1 MTVLKT
7 IGGAAATCR
16 TCRWTQMDGY
26 CGNGDSIYFDKCAS
40 DNVIPNPC
48 PDYEPE
54 TAIQQKQTT
63 VVSLAENVQQLGAYL
78 SQMAQMLQMMQKRM
92 DEFEAAQKKVTL
104 THQDV
109 KDLHVL
115 IRLRAMEYCEK
126 YQITDPACLRK
137 VSAAM
142 KKAVLTRYGVKDLH
156 DVPAIARSA
165 VEAQICHFTDI
176 RLVMKCREMIAS
188 GSG

>member
-1 MTVLKT
+1 MNEIIVMPEVVQELS
-7 IGGAAATCR
+7 
-16 TCRWTQMDGY
+16 
-26 CGNGDSIYFDKCAS
+26 GNVEA
-40 DNVIPNPC
+40 
-48 PDYEPE
+48 
-54 TAIQQKQTT
+54 
-63 VVSLAENVQQLGAYL
+63 LGAYL
-78 SQMAQMLQMMQKRM
+78 VQMGQMMNRIQKRLNEM
-92 DEFEAAQKKVTL
+92 EENQKKITL
-104 THQDV
+104 THQEV
-109 KDLHVL
+109 KELQGL
-115 IRLRAMEYCEK
+115 IRLRAREYCEK

-165 VEAQICHFTDI
+165 VDAQICHFTDI

>member
-1 MTVLKT
+1 MNEIILMPEVAQALS
-7 IGGAAATCR
+7 
-16 TCRWTQMDGY
+16 
-26 CGNGDSIYFDKCAS
+26 GNVEA
-40 DNVIPNPC
+40 
-48 PDYEPE
+48 
-54 TAIQQKQTT
+54 
-63 VVSLAENVQQLGAYL
+63 LGAYL
-78 SQMAQMLQMMQKRM
+78 VQMGQMMNRMQKRL
-92 DEFEAAQKKVTL
+92 DEMEENQRKITL

-109 KDLHVL
+109 KDLQVL

>member
-1 MTVLKT
+1 MNEIILMPEVAQALS
-7 IGGAAATCR
+7 
-16 TCRWTQMDGY
+16 
-26 CGNGDSIYFDKCAS
+26 GNVEA
-40 DNVIPNPC
+40 
-48 PDYEPE
+48 
-54 TAIQQKQTT
+54 
-63 VVSLAENVQQLGAYL
+63 LGAYL
-78 SQMAQMLQMMQKRM
+78 VQMGQMMNRMQKRL
-92 DEFEAAQKKVTL
+92 DEMEENQRKITL

-109 KDLHVL
+109 KDLQGL

-126 YQITDPACLRK
+126 YQITNPACLRK

>member
-1 MTVLKT
+1 MNEIILMPEVAQALS
-7 IGGAAATCR
+7 
-16 TCRWTQMDGY
+16 
-26 CGNGDSIYFDKCAS
+26 GNVEA
-40 DNVIPNPC
+40 
-48 PDYEPE
+48 
-54 TAIQQKQTT
+54 
-63 VVSLAENVQQLGAYL
+63 LGAYL
-78 SQMAQMLQMMQKRM
+78 VQMGQMMNRMQKRL
-92 DEFEAAQKKVTL
+92 DEMEENQKKITL
-104 THQDV
+104 THQEV

-115 IRLRAMEYCEK
+115 IRLRAGEYCEK

>member
-1 MTVLKT
+1 MNEIILMPEVAQALS
-7 IGGAAATCR
+7 
-16 TCRWTQMDGY
+16 
-26 CGNGDSIYFDKCAS
+26 GNVEA
-40 DNVIPNPC
+40 
-48 PDYEPE
+48 
-54 TAIQQKQTT
+54 
-63 VVSLAENVQQLGAYL
+63 LGAYL
-78 SQMAQMLQMMQKRM
+78 VQMGQMMNRMQKRL
-92 DEFEAAQKKVTL
+92 DEMEENQKKITL
-104 THQDV
+104 THQEV
-109 KDLHVL
+109 KDLQGL

>member
-1 MTVLKT
+1 MNEIIVMPEVVQALS
-7 IGGAAATCR
+7 
-16 TCRWTQMDGY
+16 
-26 CGNGDSIYFDKCAS
+26 GNVEA
-40 DNVIPNPC
+40 
-48 PDYEPE
+48 
-54 TAIQQKQTT
+54 
-63 VVSLAENVQQLGAYL
+63 LGAYL
-78 SQMAQMLQMMQKRM
+78 VQMGQMMNRIQKRLNEM
-92 DEFEAAQKKVTL
+92 EENQKKITL
-104 THQDV
+104 THQEV
-109 KDLHVL
+109 KELQGL

>member
-1 MTVLKT
+1 MNEIILMPEVAQALS
-7 IGGAAATCR
+7 
-16 TCRWTQMDGY
+16 
-26 CGNGDSIYFDKCAS
+26 GNVEA
-40 DNVIPNPC
+40 
-48 PDYEPE
+48 
-54 TAIQQKQTT
+54 
-63 VVSLAENVQQLGAYL
+63 LGAYL
-78 SQMAQMLQMMQKRM
+78 VQMGQMMNRMQKRL
-92 DEFEAAQKKVTL
+92 DEMEENQRKITL
-104 THQDV
+104 THQEV
-109 KDLHVL
+109 KDLQVL

>member
-1 MTVLKT
+1 MNEIILMPEVAQALS
-7 IGGAAATCR
+7 
-16 TCRWTQMDGY
+16 
-26 CGNGDSIYFDKCAS
+26 GNVEA
-40 DNVIPNPC
+40 
-48 PDYEPE
+48 
-54 TAIQQKQTT
+54 
-63 VVSLAENVQQLGAYL
+63 LGAYL
-78 SQMAQMLQMMQKRM
+78 VQMGQMMNRMQKRL
-92 DEFEAAQKKVTL
+92 DEMEENQRKITL
-104 THQDV
+104 THQEV
-109 KDLHVL
+109 KELQGL

>member
-1 MTVLKT
+1 MNEIILMPEVAQALS
-7 IGGAAATCR
+7 
-16 TCRWTQMDGY
+16 
-26 CGNGDSIYFDKCAS
+26 GNVEA
-40 DNVIPNPC
+40 
-48 PDYEPE
+48 
-54 TAIQQKQTT
+54 
-63 VVSLAENVQQLGAYL
+63 LGAYL
-78 SQMAQMLQMMQKRM
+78 VQMGQMMNRIQKRL
-92 DEFEAAQKKVTL
+92 DEMEENQRKITL
-104 THQDV
+104 THQEV
-109 KDLHVL
+109 KDLQGL

>member
-1 MTVLKT
+1 MNEIILMPEVAQALS
-7 IGGAAATCR
+7 
-16 TCRWTQMDGY
+16 
-26 CGNGDSIYFDKCAS
+26 GNVEA
-40 DNVIPNPC
+40 
-48 PDYEPE
+48 
-54 TAIQQKQTT
+54 
-63 VVSLAENVQQLGAYL
+63 LGAYL
-78 SQMAQMLQMMQKRM
+78 VQMGQMMNRMQKRL
-92 DEFEAAQKKVTL
+92 DEMEENQKKITL
-104 THQDV
+104 THQEV
-109 KDLHVL
+109 KDLQVL

>member
-1 MTVLKT
+1 MNEIILMPEVAQALS
-7 IGGAAATCR
+7 
-16 TCRWTQMDGY
+16 
-26 CGNGDSIYFDKCAS
+26 GNVEA
-40 DNVIPNPC
+40 
-48 PDYEPE
+48 
-54 TAIQQKQTT
+54 
-63 VVSLAENVQQLGAYL
+63 LGAYL
-78 SQMAQMLQMMQKRM
+78 VQMGQMMNRMQKRL
-92 DEFEAAQKKVTL
+92 DEMEENQRKITL

-109 KDLHVL
+109 KDLQGL

>member
-1 MTVLKT
+1 MNEIILMPEVAQPLS
-7 IGGAAATCR
+7 
-16 TCRWTQMDGY
+16 
-26 CGNGDSIYFDKCAS
+26 GNVEA
-40 DNVIPNPC
+40 
-48 PDYEPE
+48 
-54 TAIQQKQTT
+54 
-63 VVSLAENVQQLGAYL
+63 LGAYL
-78 SQMAQMLQMMQKRM
+78 VQMGQMMNRMQKRL
-92 DEFEAAQKKVTL
+92 DEMEENQRKITL

-109 KDLHVL
+109 KDLQGL

>member
-1 MTVLKT
+1 MNEIIVMPEVAQALS
-7 IGGAAATCR
+7 
-16 TCRWTQMDGY
+16 
-26 CGNGDSIYFDKCAS
+26 GNVEA
-40 DNVIPNPC
+40 
-48 PDYEPE
+48 
-54 TAIQQKQTT
+54 
-63 VVSLAENVQQLGAYL
+63 LGAYL
-78 SQMAQMLQMMQKRM
+78 VQMGQMMNRMQKRL
-92 DEFEAAQKKVTL
+92 DEMEENQKKITL
-104 THQDV
+104 THQEV
-109 KDLHVL
+109 KELQGL

>member
-1 MTVLKT
+1 MNEIIVMPEVVQELS
-7 IGGAAATCR
+7 
-16 TCRWTQMDGY
+16 
-26 CGNGDSIYFDKCAS
+26 GNVEA
-40 DNVIPNPC
+40 
-48 PDYEPE
+48 
-54 TAIQQKQTT
+54 
-63 VVSLAENVQQLGAYL
+63 LGAYL
-78 SQMAQMLQMMQKRM
+78 VQMGQMMNRMQKRL
-92 DEFEAAQKKVTL
+92 DEMEENQKKITL

-109 KDLHVL
+109 KDLQGL

>member
-1 MTVLKT
+1 MNEIIVMPEVVRELS
-7 IGGAAATCR
+7 
-16 TCRWTQMDGY
+16 
-26 CGNGDSIYFDKCAS
+26 GNVEA
-40 DNVIPNPC
+40 
-48 PDYEPE
+48 
-54 TAIQQKQTT
+54 
-63 VVSLAENVQQLGAYL
+63 LGAYL
-78 SQMAQMLQMMQKRM
+78 VQMGQMMNRIQKRLNEM
-92 DEFEAAQKKVTL
+92 EENQRKITL

-126 YQITDPACLRK
+126 YRITDPACLRK

>member
-1 MTVLKT
+1 MNEIILMPEVAQALS
-7 IGGAAATCR
+7 
-16 TCRWTQMDGY
+16 
-26 CGNGDSIYFDKCAS
+26 GNVEA
-40 DNVIPNPC
+40 
-48 PDYEPE
+48 
-54 TAIQQKQTT
+54 
-63 VVSLAENVQQLGAYL
+63 LGAYL
-78 SQMAQMLQMMQKRM
+78 VQMGQMMNRMQKRL
-92 DEFEAAQKKVTL
+92 DEMEENQRKITL

-109 KDLHVL
+109 KDLQVL

-126 YQITDPACLRK
+126 YQITNPACLRK

>member
-1 MTVLKT
+1 MNEIIVMPEVVQELS
-7 IGGAAATCR
+7 
-16 TCRWTQMDGY
+16 
-26 CGNGDSIYFDKCAS
+26 GNVEA
-40 DNVIPNPC
+40 
-48 PDYEPE
+48 
-54 TAIQQKQTT
+54 
-63 VVSLAENVQQLGAYL
+63 LGAYL
-78 SQMAQMLQMMQKRM
+78 VQMGQMMNRIQKRLNEM
-92 DEFEAAQKKVTL
+92 EENQKKITL
-104 THQDV
+104 THQEV
-109 KDLHVL
+109 KDLQVL

>member
-1 MTVLKT
+1 MNEIILMPEVAQALS
-7 IGGAAATCR
+7 
-16 TCRWTQMDGY
+16 
-26 CGNGDSIYFDKCAS
+26 GNVEA
-40 DNVIPNPC
+40 
-48 PDYEPE
+48 
-54 TAIQQKQTT
+54 
-63 VVSLAENVQQLGAYL
+63 LGAYL
-78 SQMAQMLQMMQKRM
+78 VQMGQMMNRMQKRL
-92 DEFEAAQKKVTL
+92 DEMEENQKKITL

-109 KDLHVL
+109 KDLHGL

-165 VEAQICHFTDI
+165 VETQICHFTDI

>member
-1 MTVLKT
+1 MNEIIVMPEVVQELS
-7 IGGAAATCR
+7 
-16 TCRWTQMDGY
+16 
-26 CGNGDSIYFDKCAS
+26 GNVEA
-40 DNVIPNPC
+40 
-48 PDYEPE
+48 
-54 TAIQQKQTT
+54 
-63 VVSLAENVQQLGAYL
+63 LGAYL
-78 SQMAQMLQMMQKRM
+78 VQMGQMMNRIQKRLNEM
-92 DEFEAAQKKVTL
+92 EENQKKITL
-104 THQDV
+104 THQEV

-115 IRLRAMEYCEK
+115 IRLRAGEYCEK

>member
-1 MTVLKT
+1 MNEIILMPEVAQALS
-7 IGGAAATCR
+7 
-16 TCRWTQMDGY
+16 
-26 CGNGDSIYFDKCAS
+26 GNVEA
-40 DNVIPNPC
+40 
-48 PDYEPE
+48 
-54 TAIQQKQTT
+54 
-63 VVSLAENVQQLGAYL
+63 LGAYL
-78 SQMAQMLQMMQKRM
+78 VQMGQMMNRMQKRL
-92 DEFEAAQKKVTL
+92 DEMEENQKKITL

-109 KDLHVL
+109 KDLQGL
-115 IRLRAMEYCEK
+115 IRLRAREYCEK

-142 KKAVLTRYGVKDLH
+142 KTAVLTRYGVKDLH

>member
-1 MTVLKT
+1 MNEIILMPEVAQALS
-7 IGGAAATCR
+7 
-16 TCRWTQMDGY
+16 
-26 CGNGDSIYFDKCAS
+26 GNVEA
-40 DNVIPNPC
+40 
-48 PDYEPE
+48 
-54 TAIQQKQTT
+54 
-63 VVSLAENVQQLGAYL
+63 LGAYL
-78 SQMAQMLQMMQKRM
+78 VQMGQMMNRMQKRL
-92 DEFEAAQKKVTL
+92 DEMEENQRKITL

-109 KDLHVL
+109 KDLQGL

-165 VEAQICHFTDI
+165 VEAQICHFADI

>member
-1 MTVLKT
+1 MNEIILMPEVAQALS
-7 IGGAAATCR
+7 
-16 TCRWTQMDGY
+16 
-26 CGNGDSIYFDKCAS
+26 GNVEA
-40 DNVIPNPC
+40 
-48 PDYEPE
+48 
-54 TAIQQKQTT
+54 
-63 VVSLAENVQQLGAYL
+63 LGAYL
-78 SQMAQMLQMMQKRM
+78 VQMGQMMNRMQKRL
-92 DEFEAAQKKVTL
+92 DEMEENQKKITL

-109 KDLHVL
+109 KDLQGL

>member
-1 MTVLKT
+1 MNEIILMPEVAQALS
-7 IGGAAATCR
+7 
-16 TCRWTQMDGY
+16 
-26 CGNGDSIYFDKCAS
+26 GNVEA
-40 DNVIPNPC
+40 
-48 PDYEPE
+48 
-54 TAIQQKQTT
+54 
-63 VVSLAENVQQLGAYL
+63 LGAYL
-78 SQMAQMLQMMQKRM
+78 VQMGQMMNRMQKRL
-92 DEFEAAQKKVTL
+92 DEMEENQKKITL
-104 THQDV
+104 THQEV
-109 KDLHVL
+109 KDLQVL

-156 DVPAIARSA
+156 DVTAIARSA

>member
-1 MTVLKT
+1 MNEIILMPEVAQALS
-7 IGGAAATCR
+7 
-16 TCRWTQMDGY
+16 
-26 CGNGDSIYFDKCAS
+26 GNVEA
-40 DNVIPNPC
+40 
-48 PDYEPE
+48 
-54 TAIQQKQTT
+54 
-63 VVSLAENVQQLGAYL
+63 LGAYL
-78 SQMAQMLQMMQKRM
+78 VQMGQMMNRMQKRL
-92 DEFEAAQKKVTL
+92 DEMEENQKKITL
-104 THQDV
+104 THQEV
-109 KDLHVL
+109 KELQVL

>member
-1 MTVLKT
+1 MNEIILMPEVAQALS
-7 IGGAAATCR
+7 
-16 TCRWTQMDGY
+16 
-26 CGNGDSIYFDKCAS
+26 GNVEA
-40 DNVIPNPC
+40 
-48 PDYEPE
+48 
-54 TAIQQKQTT
+54 
-63 VVSLAENVQQLGAYL
+63 LGAYL
-78 SQMAQMLQMMQKRM
+78 VQMGQMMNRMQKRL
-92 DEFEAAQKKVTL
+92 DEMEENQKKITL
-104 THQDV
+104 THQEV
-109 KDLHVL
+109 KDLQVL

-126 YQITDPACLRK
+126 YRITDPACLRK

>member
-1 MTVLKT
+1 MNEIILMPEVAQALS
-7 IGGAAATCR
+7 
-16 TCRWTQMDGY
+16 
-26 CGNGDSIYFDKCAS
+26 GNVEA
-40 DNVIPNPC
+40 
-48 PDYEPE
+48 
-54 TAIQQKQTT
+54 
-63 VVSLAENVQQLGAYL
+63 LGAYL
-78 SQMAQMLQMMQKRM
+78 VQMGQMMNRMQKRL
-92 DEFEAAQKKVTL
+92 DEMEENQKKITL

-109 KDLHVL
+109 KDLQVL

-176 RLVMKCREMIAS
+176 RLVMKWREMIAS

>member
-1 MTVLKT
+1 MNEIIVMPEVAQALS
-7 IGGAAATCR
+7 
-16 TCRWTQMDGY
+16 
-26 CGNGDSIYFDKCAS
+26 GNVEA
-40 DNVIPNPC
+40 
-48 PDYEPE
+48 
-54 TAIQQKQTT
+54 
-63 VVSLAENVQQLGAYL
+63 LGAYL
-78 SQMAQMLQMMQKRM
+78 VQMGQMMNRMQKRL
-92 DEFEAAQKKVTL
+92 DEMEENQKKITL
-104 THQDV
+104 THQEV
-109 KDLHVL
+109 KDLQVL

>member
-1 MTVLKT
+1 MNEIILMPEVAQALS
-7 IGGAAATCR
+7 
-16 TCRWTQMDGY
+16 
-26 CGNGDSIYFDKCAS
+26 GNVEA
-40 DNVIPNPC
+40 
-48 PDYEPE
+48 
-54 TAIQQKQTT
+54 
-63 VVSLAENVQQLGAYL
+63 LGAYL
-78 SQMAQMLQMMQKRM
+78 VQMGQMMNRMQKRL
-92 DEFEAAQKKVTL
+92 DEMEENQRKITL

-109 KDLHVL
+109 KDLQGL
-115 IRLRAMEYCEK
+115 IRLRAREYCEK

-142 KKAVLTRYGVKDLH
+142 KTAVLTRYGVKDLH

>member
-1 MTVLKT
+1 MMN
-7 IGGAAATCR
+7 R
-16 TCRWTQMDGY
+16 
-26 CGNGDSIYFDKCAS
+26 
-40 DNVIPNPC
+40 
-48 PDYEPE
+48 
-54 TAIQQKQTT
+54 
-63 VVSLAENVQQLGAYL
+63 
-78 SQMAQMLQMMQKRM
+78 MQKRLNEM
-92 DEFEAAQKKVTL
+92 EENQKKITL

-109 KDLHVL
+109 KDLQGL

>member
-1 MTVLKT
+1 MNEIIVMPEVVQELS
-7 IGGAAATCR
+7 
-16 TCRWTQMDGY
+16 
-26 CGNGDSIYFDKCAS
+26 GNVEA
-40 DNVIPNPC
+40 
-48 PDYEPE
+48 
-54 TAIQQKQTT
+54 
-63 VVSLAENVQQLGAYL
+63 LGAYL
-78 SQMAQMLQMMQKRM
+78 VQMGQMMNRIQKRLNEM
-92 DEFEAAQKKVTL
+92 EENQKKITL
-104 THQDV
+104 THQEV
-109 KDLHVL
+109 KELQGL
-115 IRLRAMEYCEK
+115 IRLRAREYCEK

>member
-1 MTVLKT
+1 MNEIIVMPEVVRELS
-7 IGGAAATCR
+7 
-16 TCRWTQMDGY
+16 
-26 CGNGDSIYFDKCAS
+26 GNVEA
-40 DNVIPNPC
+40 
-48 PDYEPE
+48 
-54 TAIQQKQTT
+54 
-63 VVSLAENVQQLGAYL
+63 LGAYL
-78 SQMAQMLQMMQKRM
+78 VQMGQMMNRIQKRLNEM
-92 DEFEAAQKKVTL
+92 EENQRKITL

>member
-1 MTVLKT
+1 MNEIIVMPEVVQELS
-7 IGGAAATCR
+7 
-16 TCRWTQMDGY
+16 
-26 CGNGDSIYFDKCAS
+26 GNVEA
-40 DNVIPNPC
+40 
-48 PDYEPE
+48 
-54 TAIQQKQTT
+54 
-63 VVSLAENVQQLGAYL
+63 LGAYL
-78 SQMAQMLQMMQKRM
+78 VQMGQMMNRIQKRLNEM
-92 DEFEAAQKKVTL
+92 EENQKKITL
-104 THQDV
+104 THQEV
-109 KDLHVL
+109 KELQGL

>member
-1 MTVLKT
+1 MNEIILMPEVAQALS
-7 IGGAAATCR
+7 
-16 TCRWTQMDGY
+16 
-26 CGNGDSIYFDKCAS
+26 GNVEA
-40 DNVIPNPC
+40 
-48 PDYEPE
+48 
-54 TAIQQKQTT
+54 
-63 VVSLAENVQQLGAYL
+63 LGAYL
-78 SQMAQMLQMMQKRM
+78 VQMGQMMNRMQKRL
-92 DEFEAAQKKVTL
+92 DEMEENQKKITL

-109 KDLHVL
+109 KDLQVL

>member
-1 MTVLKT
+1 MNEIILMPEVAQALS
-7 IGGAAATCR
+7 
-16 TCRWTQMDGY
+16 
-26 CGNGDSIYFDKCAS
+26 GNVEA
-40 DNVIPNPC
+40 
-48 PDYEPE
+48 
-54 TAIQQKQTT
+54 
-63 VVSLAENVQQLGAYL
+63 LGAYL
-78 SQMAQMLQMMQKRM
+78 VQMGQMMNRMQKRL
-92 DEFEAAQKKVTL
+92 DEMEENQKKITL
-104 THQDV
+104 THQEV
-109 KDLHVL
+109 KDLQVL

-126 YQITDPACLRK
+126 YRITDPACLRK

-142 KKAVLTRYGVKDLH
+142 KKAVLTRYGMKDLH

>member
-1 MTVLKT
+1 MNEIILMPEVAQALS
-7 IGGAAATCR
+7 
-16 TCRWTQMDGY
+16 
-26 CGNGDSIYFDKCAS
+26 GNVEA
-40 DNVIPNPC
+40 
-48 PDYEPE
+48 
-54 TAIQQKQTT
+54 
-63 VVSLAENVQQLGAYL
+63 LGAYL
-78 SQMAQMLQMMQKRM
+78 VQMGQMMNRMQKRL
-92 DEFEAAQKKVTL
+92 DEMEENQRKITL

>member
-1 MTVLKT
+1 MNEIIVMPEVAQALS
-7 IGGAAATCR
+7 
-16 TCRWTQMDGY
+16 
-26 CGNGDSIYFDKCAS
+26 GNVEA
-40 DNVIPNPC
+40 
-48 PDYEPE
+48 
-54 TAIQQKQTT
+54 
-63 VVSLAENVQQLGAYL
+63 LGAYL
-78 SQMAQMLQMMQKRM
+78 VQMGQMMNRMQKRL
-92 DEFEAAQKKVTL
+92 DEMEENQRKITL

-109 KDLHVL
+109 KDLQGL

>member
-1 MTVLKT
+1 MNEIILMPEVAQALS
-7 IGGAAATCR
+7 
-16 TCRWTQMDGY
+16 
-26 CGNGDSIYFDKCAS
+26 GNVEA
-40 DNVIPNPC
+40 
-48 PDYEPE
+48 
-54 TAIQQKQTT
+54 
-63 VVSLAENVQQLGAYL
+63 LGAYL
-78 SQMAQMLQMMQKRM
+78 VQMGQMMNRMQKRL
-92 DEFEAAQKKVTL
+92 DEMEENQRKITL
-104 THQDV
+104 THQEV
-109 KDLHVL
+109 KDLQGL

>member
-1 MTVLKT
+1 MNEIIVMPEVVQELS
-7 IGGAAATCR
+7 
-16 TCRWTQMDGY
+16 
-26 CGNGDSIYFDKCAS
+26 GNVEA
-40 DNVIPNPC
+40 
-48 PDYEPE
+48 
-54 TAIQQKQTT
+54 
-63 VVSLAENVQQLGAYL
+63 LGAYL
-78 SQMAQMLQMMQKRM
+78 VQMGQMMNRIQKRLNEM
-92 DEFEAAQKKVTL
+92 EENQKKITL
-104 THQDV
+104 THQEV
-109 KDLHVL
+109 KDLQGL